1 MNVKGKWD
9 DLVKD
14 IAIIPK
20 HIRFS
25 ISSLGGGFL
34 MFLAVAAPFDYVYI
48 TLPLLLLGCFF
59 LVWFAIYENIDK
71 IEWVMLFILPVLW
84 ALVWYVF
91 FYMVPVRW
99 LTRVLFGFIF
109 SFIFYILLSVENIY
123 NVGVEKNIQ
132 LQKAAVT
139 VTTILMVGLSY
150 MAFQIIASFELYFL
164 IQSLLISGVSWIIA
178 LKFFWTNDPSL
189 KILDWQLKLTNLVAV
204 IMLFLSLIM
213 SFWPSTAGTTR
224 PVALVGIFYVL
235 TNALSDSRDPIV
247 FKQRSRELLVVAIA
261 IVAIIFITLPR

>member
-1 MNVKGKWD
+1 M
-9 DLVKD
+9 L
-14 IAIIPK
+14 
-20 HIRFS
+20 
-25 ISSLGGGFL
+25 
-34 MFLAVAAPFDYVYI
+34 LAVTAPFDYIYI
-48 TLPLLLLGCFF
+48 TLPFLLLGCYF

-71 IEWVMLFILPVLW
+71 IEWAMLFVLPVLW

-109 SFIFYILLSVENIY
+109 SFVFYILLSVENIY

-150 MAFQIIASFELYFL
+150 MAAQIIVSFELYF
-164 IQSLLISGVSWIIA
+164 IVQGLLISGLSWIIA

-204 IMLFLSLIM
+204 IMFFLSLIL
-213 SFWPSTAGTTR
+213 SFVPSTAGTTR

-235 TNALSDSRDPIV
+235 TNALSDGRDPIV
-247 FKQRSRELLVVAIA
+247 FKQRSRELIVVA
-261 IVAIIFITLPR
+261 VAVAVVILITWPK